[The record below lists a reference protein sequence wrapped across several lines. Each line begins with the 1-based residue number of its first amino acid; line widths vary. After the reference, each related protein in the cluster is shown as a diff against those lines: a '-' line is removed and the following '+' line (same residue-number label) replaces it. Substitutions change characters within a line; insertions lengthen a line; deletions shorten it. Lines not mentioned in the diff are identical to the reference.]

1 MILKVWL
8 TKKTEKMKRVLKWT
22 HTQKKSIDQISS
34 RLFNPE
40 GSRILALE
48 IRNASLALRIASLFE
63 VMSSKGINSML
74 SILRMGRKG
83 KVI

>member
-1 MILKVWL
+1 
-8 TKKTEKMKRVLKWT
+8 MKRVLKWI
-22 HTQKKSIDQISS
+22 HKKKSIDQISS

>member
-8 TKKTEKMKRVLKWT
+8 TKKNRKNETCAKMDT
-22 HTQKKSIDQISS
+22 HKKKSIDQISS